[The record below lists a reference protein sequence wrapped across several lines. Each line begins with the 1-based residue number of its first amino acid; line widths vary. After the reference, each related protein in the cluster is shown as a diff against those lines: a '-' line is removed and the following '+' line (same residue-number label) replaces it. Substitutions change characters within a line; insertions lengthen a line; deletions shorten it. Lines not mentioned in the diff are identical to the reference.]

1 MKINYRQKGKVKFS
15 MYKYIEKMLE
25 ELPAN
30 MEGIATT
37 PASSYLLNT
46 DPGCKNLCEQQGQF
60 FHHLVAKFL
69 YLSNIQDRTY
79 NLQ

>member
-15 MYKYIEKMLE
+15 IYKYIEKMLE

-37 PASSYLLNT
+37 PASSYLFNRPRL
-46 DPGCKNLCEQQGQF
+46 
-60 FHHLVAKFL
+60 
-69 YLSNIQDRTY
+69 
-79 NLQ
+79 